1 MKIQLISS
9 LLSTQVLEGIRS
21 RTGQYPAYAVQKF
34 YRVLAEG
41 FVKNGVSVEVVSNP
55 PAFASTDKFVKFV
68 SDTENGEIKV
78 FDTKTNQLM
87 KAIHVGKEPTTIV
100 CL

>member
-1 MKIQLISS
+1 MSRNNKKSVGIPQGLEISNDY
-9 LLSTQVLEGIRS
+9 S
-21 RTGQYPAYAVQKF
+21 R
-34 YRVLAEG
+34 L
-41 FVKNGVSVEVVSNP
+41 
-55 PAFASTDKFVKFV
+55 FV
-68 SDTENGEIKV
+68 SDTENSEIKV

>member
-1 MKIQLISS
+1 MVEDNEIKAVTSPFA
-9 LLSTQVLEGIRS
+9 IR
-21 RTGQYPAYAVQKF
+21 
-34 YRVLAEG
+34 E
-41 FVKNGVSVEVVSNP
+41 
-55 PAFASTDKFVKFV
+55 
-68 SDTENGEIKV
+68 GEIKV